1 MPAVPML
8 FLVGYHATR
17 VDPYPSRIGVTK
29 RSCSD
34 PANAGRLTF
43 RSETFCV
50 RRDEAETWDAM
61 WRNEYALF
69 AAFFI
74 CWGISSLARRR
85 DQRGR

>member
-1 MPAVPML
+1 
-8 FLVGYHATR
+8 
-17 VDPYPSRIGVTK
+17 
-29 RSCSD
+29 
-34 PANAGRLTF
+34 
-43 RSETFCV
+43 
-50 RRDEAETWDAM
+50 M